1 MLRPA
6 ISTLFTS
13 LTTVTDLESPQ
24 LRKIVQVMR
33 LVKTVIWRSEGLLN
47 PPSFGKDRSANSS
60 DELESIKSILTNEF
74 MVLDSVLRSL
84 QPIIRTAAISEKIGD
99 TVTVVNVV
107 HFTRDLLFVLVLDES
122 RAVASSHMTY
132 YQRQL
137 NQDATES
144 LPSPTSPTSSHPG
157 FAATMRNSRLSRTDS
172 SPVTPANSIL
182 LPLESHQPSSPY
194 QAPSVTVINTTADSD
209 SQQPQEAAQPSTSAV
224 VELSEPRSGSLLA
237 DSTADSTES
246 PAASRDSD

>member
-1 MLRPA
+1 
-6 ISTLFTS
+6 
-13 LTTVTDLESPQ
+13 
-24 LRKIVQVMR
+24 MR

-47 PPSFGKDRSANSS
+47 PPPFNKDRTANNN
-60 DELESIKSILTNEF
+60 DDLECIKALLTDEF

-99 TVTVVNVV
+99 TVTVVNIV

-137 NQDATES
+137 NQEVTES

-182 LPLESHQPSSPY
+182 LPLEG
-194 QAPSVTVINTTADSD
+194 QAPSTSQSAPPPSTVITTVTAASD
-209 SQQPQEAAQPSTSAV
+209 SEVKPPQESALHATSTV
-224 VELSEPRSGSLLA
+224 IELEPRSGSLLA